1 MDSKGKG
8 GTVVRFRM
16 PVTLLS
22 LVAMVC
28 FGCAPDSPTDGPI
41 DSRSSSG
48 PIGQQ
53 DVTFFGAG
61 KVARYQQHSDG
72 SLESMGPLF
81 FAEIFIAERG
91 KVTDASVKFPPP
103 LGDVRDLL
111 FRHSESDEIGDVMY
125 LSGTAHDIDELDQ
138 KFPPGEYTFSFKTG
152 NGDIVSHSVN
162 FKNRQ
167 FAQQPLII
175 FMQNEKQI
183 AIDQVDPA
191 VDLVITW
198 PPFEEGRADENGVL
212 DDLIFVA
219 IDSCTVEDIVHSGRP
234 FEKEH
239 YLTYLATEYVVS
251 ANTLQHGQKYSMY
264 VEHAILPDTHN
275 ESGIPAFA
283 TLAASTYMDFTTTG
297 ETDPNY
303 CNK

>member
-1 MDSKGKG
+1 M
-8 GTVVRFRM
+8 VRFRTS
-16 PVTLLS
+16 VTLLP

-28 FGCAPDSPTDGPI
+28 FGCAPDSPTA
-41 DSRSSSG
+41 SRSSAG

-81 FAEIFIAERG
+81 FAEIFIAEGG
-91 KVTDASVKFPPP
+91 KVTNASIKFPEPP
-103 LGDVRDLL
+103 GDVRDLL
-111 FRHSESDEIGDVMY
+111 YRHSESEEIGDVMY
-125 LSGTAHDIDELDQ
+125 LSGTAESIEELDRN
-138 KFPPGEYTFSFKTG
+138 FPPGEYIFSFRTG
-152 NGDIVSHSVN
+152 SGDVVSRSVN
-162 FKNRQ
+162 FGDRQ
-167 FAQQPLII
+167 FAKQPLII
-175 FMQNEKQI
+175 FIQNDQRI

-198 PPFEEGRADENGVL
+198 PPFAEGRADDNGVL

-219 IDSCTVEDIVHSGRP
+219 IDSCIVEDIVHSGRP
-234 FEKEH
+234 FEKED
-239 YLTYLATEYVVS
+239 YLTFLATDYVVS
-251 ANTLQHGQKYSMY
+251 ANTLQHGQQYSMY
-264 VEHAILPDTHN
+264 VEHAILPDTHS

-283 TLAASTYMDFTTTG
+283 TLAASTYMDFSTTG

-303 CNK
+303 CH

>member
-1 MDSKGKG
+1 
-8 GTVVRFRM
+8 
-16 PVTLLS
+16 
-22 LVAMVC
+22 MVG
-28 FGCAPDSPTDGPI
+28 FGCTPDRPTGDPT
-41 DSRSSSG
+41 DSRSATG

-81 FAEIFIAERG
+81 FAEIFIAEG
-91 KVTDASVKFPPP
+91 GEVTDANVKVPEP

-125 LSGTAHDIDELDQ
+125 LSGTANDIDELDQ
-138 KFPPGEYTFSFKTG
+138 NFPPGEYTFSFKTG
-152 NGDIVSHSVN
+152 SGVTVSRSVN

-167 FAQQPLII
+167 FAKQPLII
-175 FMQNEKQI
+175 FMQNEQRI

-191 VDLVITW
+191 IDLVITW

-219 IDSCTVEDIVHSGRP
+219 IDSCIVEDIVHSGRP
-234 FEKEH
+234 FEKED
-239 YLTYLATEYVVS
+239 YLTYLATDYVVS

-264 VEHAILPDTHN
+264 VEHAILPDTHS

-283 TLAASTYMDFTTTG
+283 TLAASTYMDFSTTG

-303 CNK
+303 CQ